1 MTIFVTMMI
10 FDSATMIAESRQRRA
25 GQMASSLN
33 ETIEKLKAEIGGHV
47 TIIKS
52 NPSWAEVEKLYRAL
66 GTIEEL
72 AEAPHSTLVELFG
85 IDDGAGTG
93 GKFVRVKDG
102 EFYGLEPLEAAKRFL
117 KRKGEA
123 ATLPVIME
131 ALKTGGV
138 TANEDTL
145 RLSLSRSTWDV
156 AKISDD
162 LYGLLEFYPH
172 VKRGGRGKKAATSA
186 NGEPEPA
193 VPINTVEASTDEPA
207 GT

>member
-1 MTIFVTMMI
+1 MTFSVAAMRLDNDTMNKVLQPGRT
-10 FDSATMIAESRQRRA
+10 D
-25 GQMASSLN
+25 QMASSLT
-33 ETIEKLKAEIGGHV
+33 ETIDKLKSEIGTHI

-52 NPSWAEVEKLYRAL
+52 NPSWAEVDKLYRAL

-72 AEAPHSTLVELFG
+72 AEVPRTSLVQLFG
-85 IDDGAGTG
+85 IEDGTSTGT
-93 GKFVRVKDG
+93 FVRVKDG

-123 ATLPVIME
+123 ASLTVIME
-131 ALKTGGV
+131 ALKTGGI

-156 AKISDD
+156 AKVGDD

-172 VKRGGRGKKAATSA
+172 VKRGNKGKKGAATAGAS
-186 NGEPEPA
+186 EPV
-193 VPINTVEASTDEPA
+193 VPTVEVPADEPT

>member
-1 MTIFVTMMI
+1 
-10 FDSATMIAESRQRRA
+10 
-25 GQMASSLN
+25 MASSLN
-33 ETIEKLKAEIGGHV
+33 ETIEKIKSEIGGHV
-47 TIIKS
+47 TILKS
-52 NPSWAEVEKLYRAL
+52 NGSWAEVEKLYRAL

-72 AEAPHSTLVELFG
+72 AEAPHTSLVELFG
-85 IDDGAGTG
+85 IEDSTAGG

-102 EFYGLEPLEAAKRFL
+102 EFYGLEPLDAAKKFL

-123 ATLPVIME
+123 ATLVSIME

-138 TANEDTL
+138 KADEDTL

-156 AKISDD
+156 AKVGED

-172 VKRGGRGKKAATSA
+172 IKRGAKAKKAASSTAYS
-186 NGEPEPA
+186 GTVTEPVL
-193 VPINTVEASTDEPA
+193 VPESEEAKDEPT

>member
-1 MTIFVTMMI
+1 
-10 FDSATMIAESRQRRA
+10 
-25 GQMASSLN
+25 MASSLN
-33 ETIEKLKAEIGGHV
+33 ETIEKIKSEIGGHV
-47 TIIKS
+47 DIIKS

-72 AEAPHSTLVELFG
+72 AEAPHTSLVELFG
-85 IDDGAGTG
+85 IDDGAAGG

-102 EFYGLEPLEAAKRFL
+102 EFYGLEPLDAAKRFL

-123 ATLPVIME
+123 ATLAAIMD

-138 TANEDTL
+138 KADEKDL

-156 AKISDD
+156 AKVGDD

-172 VKRGGRGKKAATSA
+172 IKRGAKGKKAAA
-186 NGEPEPA
+186 A
-193 VPINTVEASTDEPA
+193 VSEAATPVGTVPVEVVTDEST

>member
-1 MTIFVTMMI
+1 M
-10 FDSATMIAESRQRRA
+10 A
-25 GQMASSLN
+25 GTLN
-33 ETIEKLKAEIGGHV
+33 ETIDKLKAEISGHV
-47 TIIKS
+47 ATIKS
-52 NPSWAEVEKLYRAL
+52 EPSWAEVEKLYRAL

-72 AEAPHSTLVELFG
+72 AEAPHTSLVELFG
-85 IDDGAGTG
+85 IDDGAGAG

-102 EFYGLEPLEAAKRFL
+102 EFYGLEPLDAAKRFL

-123 ATLPVIME
+123 ANLTAIIE

-138 TANEDTL
+138 KADEDTL

-156 AKISDD
+156 AKVGED

-172 VKRGGRGKKAATSA
+172 IKRGAKGKKATAAVSEAATPV
-186 NGEPEPA
+186 GPT
-193 VPINTVEASTDEPA
+193 PIPVGVIEDNEKPT

>member
-1 MTIFVTMMI
+1 
-10 FDSATMIAESRQRRA
+10 
-25 GQMASSLN
+25 MASSLN
-33 ETIEKLKAEIGGHV
+33 ETIEKLKSEIGGHI

-72 AEAPHSTLVELFG
+72 AEAQHTSLVELFG
-85 IDDGAGTG
+85 ISDGVSSH
-93 GKFVRVKDG
+93 VRVKDG
-102 EFYGLEPLEAAKRFL
+102 EFYGLEPLDAAKRFL

-123 ATLPVIME
+123 ATLTVIID

-138 TANEDTL
+138 IANEDTL
-145 RLSLSRSTWDV
+145 RMSLSRSTWDV
-156 AKISDD
+156 AKVGED

-172 VKRGGRGKKAATSA
+172 VKRGRGKKAAATTADS
-186 NGEPEPA
+186 GEPA
-193 VPINTVEASTDEPA
+193 VPINTTDTTEASADEPT